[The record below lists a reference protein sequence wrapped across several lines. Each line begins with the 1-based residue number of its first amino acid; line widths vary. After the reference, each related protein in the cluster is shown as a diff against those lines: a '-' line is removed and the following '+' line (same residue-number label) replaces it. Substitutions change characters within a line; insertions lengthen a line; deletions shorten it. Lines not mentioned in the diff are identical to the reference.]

1 MERGHHVLAST
12 EFGQVAVSE
21 QAIAQIV
28 RYSAA
33 ESYGVVA
40 LAGQGFW
47 SRLFPWGSKKGV
59 DLERREDGLVIE
71 LRVVVER
78 GLKLAEVSTAVRARV
93 LYELERMI
101 GLPVAGL
108 EVHID
113 KVRGR

>member
-12 EFGQVAVSE
+12 GFGQVAVSE
-21 QAIAQIV
+21 EAIAQIV
-28 RYSAA
+28 RYAAA

-40 LAGQGFW
+40 LVGQGLW
-47 SRLFPWGSKKGV
+47 SRFRSGNKGV
-59 DLERREDGLVIE
+59 EVERREDGLAIE

-93 LYELERMI
+93 LYELERMV
-101 GLPVAGL
+101 GLPIATL